1 MGILVDVMAPMGALG
16 PPDVQ
21 VAIKLFLKATQTS
34 TGSHKIVYKSHSD
47 RDFMIS

>member
-1 MGILVDVMAPMGALG
+1 MVDVMALLGALG